1 MLVQAENKVHVAGE
15 IVQNEIKLSSDSF
28 RYINKL
34 ADSELNQ
41 PGISQQ
47 TTNDINTIKVT
58 AKGLLEA
65 SGTNLVES
73 MQAVVDT
80 CCS

>member
-1 MLVQAENKVHVAGE
+1 MLVQAENKVHGAGE
-15 IVQNEIKLSSDSF
+15 IVLNEIKVSSDYK
-28 RYINKL
+28 RNIDRL
-34 ADSELNQ
+34 ADAELNQ
-41 PGISQQ
+41 PGITQQ
-47 TTNDINTIKVT
+47 TTNDINAIKVT